1 MDTTKIQIHSINF
14 YCLVFVW
21 VIIYYNF
28 NRYIIFEKIKNA
40 LHSSYCSFFI
50 NFSLF
55 SQNIEDDFEG
65 NGTIDA
71 WVGDDCNLDSS
82 YLNPYVEGLNTSAK
96 VLKYN
101 DIGGEYANV
110 RFDTNQNLDLSL
122 KNSFTFKIYVPSSGL
137 TGNQTNKVSLKL
149 QNGSLP
155 QPWTTQSEIIKNIS
169 LNEWQEITFDFEN
182 DNYINLDPSSPPPIT
197 RTDFNRVL
205 IQVNGEANYDHVE
218 AFVDDFI
225 FEESEGDDDPIFNN
239 LVWSD
244 EFNYSG
250 SVDSNKWY
258 HQVIPIINGTDWANG
273 EQQHYTNRIS
283 NSYVNNGSL
292 KIKAIRE
299 NYTYN
304 NVTKLYTSARL
315 NSKFAFEY
323 GRVDVRAK
331 LTAEAGTWPAFW
343 TLGANINEIGN
354 YFGNTYGSVGWPNCG
369 EIDIME
375 QNGWNKTNLIG
386 HLHYSNSNTNSYQNE
401 GGTTYVANSSGEYHI
416 YSLIW
421 TENTIQILLDD
432 VVFFEREN
440 SQEIPYDNPHYLLLN
455 IAMGGNLGGNIP
467 SDFSESIMEI
477 DYVRIYEESSLSSID
492 STIEGMV
499 VYPNPTENSI
509 RVKVPLDL
517 IGTNLKIYS
526 SLGRKLA
533 SYTLSSTD
541 SIFDIS
547 SFKSGIYFL
556 KFQSKLGVYTK
567 EIIKK

>member
-1 MDTTKIQIHSINF
+1 M
-14 YCLVFVW
+14 
-21 VIIYYNF
+21 
-28 NRYIIFEKIKNA
+28 RYILLIVV
-40 LHSSYCSFFI
+40 SFI

-55 SQNIEDDFEG
+55 SQNIKDDFEG

-82 YLNPYVEGLNTSAK
+82 YSNPYIEGLNTSTK

-101 DIGGEYANV
+101 DIGGQYANV

-205 IQVNGEANYDHVE
+205 IQVNGEDNYDHVE

-250 SVDSNKWY
+250 SVDSNKWH
-258 HQVIPIINGTDWANG
+258 HQVIPIINGSDWANG

-315 NSKFAFEY
+315 NSKFAFKY

-331 LTAEAGTWPAFW
+331 LPAEAGTWPAFW

-440 SQEIPYDNPHYLLLN
+440 TQEIPYDNHHYLLLN
-455 IAMGGNLGGNIP
+455 IAMGGNLGGAIP
-467 SDFSESIMEI
+467 SNFNNATMEI
-477 DYVRIYEESSLSSID
+477 DYVRVYEESSLSSSN
-492 STIEGMV
+492 STLNELII
-499 VYPNPTENSI
+499 YPNPTENSI
-509 RVKVPLDL
+509 KVKVPPDL

-541 SIFDIS
+541 SLFDIS

-556 KFQSKLGVYTK
+556 RFESKLGVYTK

>member
-1 MDTTKIQIHSINF
+1 M
-14 YCLVFVW
+14 
-21 VIIYYNF
+21 
-28 NRYIIFEKIKNA
+28 RYILLLFFYV
-40 LHSSYCSFFI
+40 SSLST
-50 NFSLF
+50 F
-55 SQNIEDDFEG
+55 SQQIIQDDFEG
-65 NGTIDA
+65 NGTIVE
-71 WVGDDCNLDSS
+71 WVGDDCGVVSS
-82 YLNPYVEGLNTSAK
+82 FSNPYVQGINTSDK
-96 VLKYN
+96 VLKYI
-101 DIGGEYANV
+101 DTGGRYANV
-110 RFDTNQNLDLSL
+110 RFDTNQNIDLSI
-122 KNSFTFKIYVPSSGL
+122 KNSFSFKIFVPSSTL
-137 TGNQTNKVSLKL
+137 TGNQINKVSVKL
-149 QNGSLP
+149 QNGSLS
-155 QPWTTQSEIIKNIS
+155 QPWSTQSEIIKSIT

-182 DNYINLDPSSPPPIT
+182 DNYINLDPSSPDPIT

-205 IQVNGEANYDHVE
+205 IQVNGEDNYDHVI

-225 FEESEGDDDPIFNN
+225 FEESDANDDDPVFNN

-250 SVDSNKWY
+250 ALDPNKWH

-273 EQQHYTNRIS
+273 ELQHYTSRIS

-304 NVTKLYTSARL
+304 NSTKPFTSARL
-315 NSKFAFEY
+315 NSKFAFQY
-323 GRVDVRAK
+323 GRIDVKAK
-331 LTAEAGTWPAFW
+331 LPSEAGTWPAIW
-343 TLGANINEIGN
+343 TLGANINETGN
-354 YFGNTYGSVGWPNCG
+354 YFGSTYGSVGWPVCG

-401 GGTTYVANSSGEYHI
+401 GGTTYIADSSGEYHI

-467 SDFSESIMEI
+467 SNFSEAIMEI
-477 DYVRIYEESSLSSID
+477 DYVRVYEESSLSAQD
-492 STIEGMV
+492 SSFEDLAI
-499 VYPNPTENSI
+499 YPNPTGDNI
-509 RVKVPLDL
+509 RVKVPSNL
-517 IGTNLKIYS
+517 IGTKFKIYS
-526 SLGRKLA
+526 TLGQKLA
-533 SYTLSSTD
+533 TYKLSETE

-556 KFQSKLGVYTK
+556 RFESKLGVYTK